1 MLDRWIW
8 LQTGLGEPAWNM
20 ALDDAL
26 LATAGLQGCGVVRSY
41 GWRRAA
47 ATFGYSQ
54 HYREV
59 EALTELR
66 PLIRRPTGGG
76 VVRHDHDWTYSV
88 IIPPGHPWHRL
99 RAKESYR
106 RVHDWVAEA
115 LARLGHEV
123 TLAGERTRSTPGACF
138 VGAEA
143 DDVLCAGRKV
153 AGAAQRRNRSGL
165 LIQGSVQLEGTNTE
179 RDAFDRALREAGG
192 RQWGGV
198 WEPAEV
204 PDRARRLASELMET
218 KYGCE
223 AFNRAR

>member
-1 MLDRWIW
+1 MSDHWTW
-8 LQTGLGEPAWNM
+8 LETGLGEPAWNM
-20 ALDDAL
+20 ALDEAL
-26 LATAGLQGCGVVRSY
+26 LATAGMQGCGVVRLY
-41 GWRRAA
+41 GWCFAA

-54 HYREV
+54 HYQEV

-76 VVRHDHDWTYSV
+76 VVRHDRDWTYSV
-88 IIPPGHPWHRL
+88 IIPPGHEWHQL
-99 RAKESYR
+99 RARESYR
-106 RVHDWVAEA
+106 RVHRWVAGA
-115 LARLGHEV
+115 LAHLGLEV
-123 TLAGERTRSTPGACF
+123 ALAGKRTRSTSGACF

-165 LIQGSVQLEGTNTE
+165 LIQGSVLLEGMSRE
-179 RDAFDRALREAGG
+179 RDRFDRALREVAEQ
-192 RQWGGV
+192 QWGGV

-204 PDRARRLASELMET
+204 PDRVRRLADELVET

-223 AFNRAR
+223 AFHRAR